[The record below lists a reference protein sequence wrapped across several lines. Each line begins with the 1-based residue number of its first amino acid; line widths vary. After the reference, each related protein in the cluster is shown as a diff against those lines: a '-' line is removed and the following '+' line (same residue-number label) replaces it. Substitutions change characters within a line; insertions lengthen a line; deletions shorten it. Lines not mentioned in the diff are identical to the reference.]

1 MTFFGAPIFYKV
13 LSRMFGYFCVNSSV
27 FVVHMLS
34 VFLRFCYFSRFR
46 KVQLTFW
53 ISSSW
58 LFCAV
63 NMLFRL
69 MGTIIQYEYECKT
82 FIQWIWVESR
92 KDVVPETSSTSVA
105 PVFLSWNLCAP
116 IAWTYSELLFNEML
130 RHSTKLNVYCFQKWG
145 NHKFMGFFKCFLPK
159 FAIDVLI

>member
-1 MTFFGAPIFYKV
+1 MLKKLKYEWNQKFTTDVYRNCFKWHSSGHLYSTKV
-13 LSRMFGYFCVNSSV
+13 LSRMFGYSCVNSSV

-34 VFLRFCYFSRFR
+34 VFLHFCYFSRFR

-92 KDVVPETSSTSVA
+92 KDVVPETSSTSVV

-116 IAWTYSELLFNEML
+116 ITWTYSELLFNEML
-130 RHSTKLNVYCFQKWG
+130 RHSTKLNVYCFQ
-145 NHKFMGFFKCFLPK
+145 
-159 FAIDVLI
+159 